1 MTELMNQSELS
12 KHIEALL
19 FATGE
24 PVQLARLAEIL
35 SVRIEEVQASLSL
48 LSSHLNQGIILVHNG
63 TQVSL
68 ATPPDTAET
77 VAKLLGDPEDR
88 EVGQAGLEV
97 LAILLYQGPT
107 SRSTID
113 YIRGVNSTS
122 SIKTLLLRGLIERVP
137 ESGGREMVYRPTIEL
152 MYHLGTQ
159 EPEQLPDFTVLRDKL
174 AAFSN
179 RQESVTPTSL

>member
-122 SIKTLLLRGLIERVP
+122 
-137 ESGGREMVYRPTIEL
+137 
-152 MYHLGTQ
+152 
-159 EPEQLPDFTVLRDKL
+159 
-174 AAFSN
+174 
-179 RQESVTPTSL
+179 